1 MSIKKGMLI
10 TSLAFICLFS
20 LIIVAAIPDIEECT
34 TSPHHAQDLYPGKMV
49 ESCETEKHPAESF
62 FAFVSFLSGT
72 VFAISIYF
80 YSSKSLAT
88 SAQRSMQENVKN
100 EKRKKEMKLT
110 EPVQMT
116 RNRSRQHTGTTRSL
130 NFSGISDFSISAES
144 HQFQRR
150 LMRSAPNDLI
160 YHLPMGVKV
169 ENGVK

>member
-34 TSPHHAQDLYPGKMV
+34 TSPHHAQDLYPGKVV

-100 EKRKKEMKLT
+100 EKRKKEMKIYEANNFEKYEDYDKAISIWNELENHNEIERLT
-110 EPVQMT
+110 KIKALHMEK
-116 RNRSRQHTGTTRSL
+116 L
-130 NFSGISDFSISAES
+130 NEHDLASTP
-144 HQFQRR
+144 H
-150 LMRSAPNDLI
+150 APSN
-160 YHLPMGVKV
+160 YATS
-169 ENGVK
+169 